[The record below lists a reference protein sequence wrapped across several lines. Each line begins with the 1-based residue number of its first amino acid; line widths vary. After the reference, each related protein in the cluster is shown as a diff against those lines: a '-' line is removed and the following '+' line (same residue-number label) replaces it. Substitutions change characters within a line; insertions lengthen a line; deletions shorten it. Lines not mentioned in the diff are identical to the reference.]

1 MRVPPLESPELS
13 MRDFASLAP
22 ALLFLALPLASRAAS
37 IQVLSSA
44 RSITTSAYLTD
55 DVIEMSDNDAD
66 STFTLGPY
74 SKAAESGLTFG
85 PITCTSSANQT
96 STYAISAFH
105 ASGSHNC
112 FAEDTGTAGFG
123 TSYGSSTFH
132 VVFRLTESSGYE
144 LSGFVQGADL
154 GYTTIT
160 FAGPGGSILSL
171 TAGGQTLPVQKT
183 GVLSP
188 GDYDLDVNSY
198 GSAHGWPPFPSY
210 SSGAYEIHF
219 ALDSATDAPHAA
231 RAASLSAF
239 PNPFAASTRIHA
251 SEMAGDVS
259 VYDAAGRIV
268 RKFEGAAFYEWDGRD
283 ERGAAIPAGV
293 YFIRETDSPAA
304 TTFKLIRV
312 R

>member
-1 MRVPPLESPELS
+1 
-13 MRDFASLAP
+13 MRDLASLAP
-22 ALLFLALPLASRAAS
+22 ALLFLALPLASSAAS
-37 IQVLSSA
+37 IQILSSA

-55 DVIEMSDNDAD
+55 DVIEMTDDDAD
-66 STFTLGPY
+66 STFALGPY
-74 SKAAESGLTFG
+74 SKAVSANLALG

-96 STYAISAFH
+96 STYATSAFH
-105 ASGSHNC
+105 ADGSHNC
-112 FAEDTGTAGFG
+112 FAEDTGTSGFG

-132 VVFRLTESSGYE
+132 VVFRMTESSGYE

-160 FAGPGGSILSL
+160 FTGPGGSILSL
-171 TAGGQTLPVQKT
+171 TAGGQTLPVQKS
-183 GVLSP
+183 GVLSA
-188 GDYDLDVNSY
+188 GDYDLNVTTY

-219 ALDSATDAPHAA
+219 ALDSASDAPQVAQ
-231 RAASLSAF
+231 ASPLRAF

-251 SEMAGDVS
+251 SEMTRDVC
-259 VYDAAGRIV
+259 VFDAAGRIV
-268 RKFEGAAFYEWDGRD
+268 RKFEGAAFYDWDGRD

-304 TTFKLIRV
+304 TTLKLIRV